1 MASPLGTLLATRLD
15 AVLGTT
21 LAQHPV
27 LLDGGKSYLAT
38 QAAAGMHGQ
47 ESVIRR
53 SGEHAGEAAAR
64 TGRSDTHAN
73 IDRHGR
79 PAAAAQPRPPQGIT
93 PSARAVLSE
102 PARTLLALLLL
113 PSESARPRPAA
124 LPLWRDPPVPSGD
137 TGTPMK
143 PADQAAAGRG
153 TAPSGT
159 SPPPAA
165 QASGHPSSRSATTAT
180 NNAALQSAHLSP
192 APRDMA
198 VRLASALAD
207 SVAFSGLFYESHLAQ
222 MSFGQRSPAQL
233 FREPQASTGQRV
245 GGEHADAAEASPS
258 AKTGTPTS
266 PSDNASRTAHFGT
279 PINPSTASG
288 DQTSHHQAS
297 ARSASGL
304 PGSSGGIMGVPNPP
318 NPTIN
323 DPGARNMGVPDLTG
337 TGVHPDT
344 APLVRQQLETL
355 ANSQFTWQ
363 GEAWPGA
370 EMEWEVQDESGRQ
383 EAERQNAWSSRLRLQ
398 LPGLGEVEARLSL
411 VDGQVVMRLT
421 APESADSLRT
431 HAAVLQ
437 ESMARAGLTL
447 SDLAIASTDSSK
459 QTSGHPP
466 TEPPP

>member
-1 MASPLGTLLATRLD
+1 
-15 AVLGTT
+15 
-21 LAQHPV
+21 
-27 LLDGGKSYLAT
+27 
-38 QAAAGMHGQ
+38 
-47 ESVIRR
+47 
-53 SGEHAGEAAAR
+53 
-64 TGRSDTHAN
+64 
-73 IDRHGR
+73 
-79 PAAAAQPRPPQGIT
+79 
-93 PSARAVLSE
+93 
-102 PARTLLALLLL
+102 
-113 PSESARPRPAA
+113 
-124 LPLWRDPPVPSGD
+124 
-137 TGTPMK
+137 
-143 PADQAAAGRG
+143 
-153 TAPSGT
+153 
-159 SPPPAA
+159 
-165 QASGHPSSRSATTAT
+165 
-180 NNAALQSAHLSP
+180 
-192 APRDMA
+192 
-198 VRLASALAD
+198 
-207 SVAFSGLFYESHLAQ
+207 
-222 MSFGQRSPAQL
+222 
-233 FREPQASTGQRV
+233 
-245 GGEHADAAEASPS
+245 
-258 AKTGTPTS
+258 
-266 PSDNASRTAHFGT
+266 
-279 PINPSTASG
+279 
-288 DQTSHHQAS
+288 
-297 ARSASGL
+297 
-304 PGSSGGIMGVPNPP
+304 MGVPNPP